1 MSDFL
6 SVVVPSDDVVQETVI
21 VAYDSSDESR
31 KATRRANAIKSP
43 RRKKRTFHCP
53 QTEAELVDT
62 DEDSPRCKDK
72 EEALNRMLTKT
83 IAQRERL
90 GPKRERRQ
98 ATRIDYSEQ
107 MQRSKSFGDE
117 HSARARGGYED
128 RSSSS
133 SEHESDDESEGE
145 DEEEDEDGVEE
156 EEEEDPPPPPAKL
169 PAAPASWRWK
179 SRPPAASMMEQLAPS
194 ASALPPKK
202 RARSPAEDEDVV
214 DAVKRRAREV
224 ICGARAW

>member
-31 KATRRANAIKSP
+31 KATRRADAIKSP

-72 EEALNRMLTKT
+72 EQALNRMLTKT

-117 HSARARGGYED
+117 HSARARGAYED
-128 RSSSS
+128 RGSSD
-133 SEHESDDESEGE
+133 SEDEGE
-145 DEEEDEDGVEE
+145 DDEDSEGEDGVEE
-156 EEEEDPPPPPAKL
+156 EEDEEEDPPPPPAKL
-169 PAAPASWRWK
+169 PVAPASWR
-179 SRPPAASMMEQLAPS
+179 RPPAASMMEQLASAS

-214 DAVKRRAREV
+214 DAAKRRARE
-224 ICGARAW
+224 R